1 MHWGDGYGWMGAGWG
16 LMGLFWVLV
25 IVGIV
30 VLLRLFAGG
39 GNSSNGAGN
48 GGDSG
53 PEAPPKSA
61 LDILKER
68 YARGEI
74 EREEFE
80 RMRRDLE
87 K

>member
-16 LMGLFWVLV
+16 FMGLFWLLIVFGIIALLV
-25 IVGIV
+25 WLGSGK
-30 VLLRLFAGG
+30 RSGG
-39 GNSSNGAGN
+39 GQ
-48 GGDSG
+48 
-53 PEAPPKSA
+53 EEPPDSA
-61 LDILKER
+61 LDILRER

-74 EREEFE
+74 DREEFE